1 MISENGTI
9 DPIVETHCPLCGKP
23 FSKRWD
29 DPEQYCD
36 EHRLEGM

>member
-1 MISENGTI
+1 MISKTGNEVPVITVN
-9 DPIVETHCPLCGKP
+9 CPMCGKP

-29 DPEQYCD
+29 DPEPYCD